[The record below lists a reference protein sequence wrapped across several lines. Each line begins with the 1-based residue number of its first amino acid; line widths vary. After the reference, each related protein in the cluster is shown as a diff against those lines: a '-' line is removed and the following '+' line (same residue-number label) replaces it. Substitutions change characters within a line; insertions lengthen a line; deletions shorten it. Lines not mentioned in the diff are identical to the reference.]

1 MRHVKYCEDQ
11 RMPSSRASLLLAVL
25 SLLPAIAGAA
35 EGAHEHGVATL
46 QIVVDGNM
54 LQANLE
60 IPAHDVVGFE
70 HAPSTPG
77 QRAAV
82 ETALARLQEPGRVIA
97 PTPDA
102 GCVATTTQV
111 EAAPGRG
118 NDVSATAHAHADDE
132 PSHADFRLAWTL
144 RCAQPA
150 ALDSAT
156 TGLFTLLPEL
166 AQLRVQ
172 VIGPLGAR
180 ALMLARPDSVIEFA
194 AD

>member
-1 MRHVKYCEDQ
+1 MGHFTDCEDQ
-11 RMPSSRASLLLAVL
+11 TMRSRPTGLLFAVL
-25 SLLPAIAGAA
+25 ALLPAIAGAA

-46 QIVVDGNM
+46 QIVIDGNA

-70 HAPSTPG
+70 HAPSTPA

-82 ETALARLQEPGRVIA
+82 EAALAQLQEAGRVLA
-97 PTPDA
+97 PPPAA
-102 GCVATTTQV
+102 GCFTKATQV

-118 NDVSATAHAHADDE
+118 DDAHAHE
-132 PSHADFRLAWTL
+132 EHPHADFRLDWTL

-150 ALDSAT
+150 ALDTAT
-156 TGLFTLLPEL
+156 TGLFTLLPDL

-172 VIGPLGAR
+172 IVGPLGVR
-180 ALMLARPDSVIEFA
+180 ELMLVRPDSVIEFA